1 MEEPKV
7 AKVKGK
13 KRGKKRK
20 KERKERKSEEID
32 GGSEERLGGFIGRL
46 YTLIRA
52 VLDVTKY
59 KQIEPS

>member
-1 MEEPKV
+1 MEEPTV

-32 GGSEERLGGFIGRL
+32 GGSEERLGGGLSEDFI
-46 YTLIRA
+46 
-52 VLDVTKY
+52 
-59 KQIEPS
+59 P